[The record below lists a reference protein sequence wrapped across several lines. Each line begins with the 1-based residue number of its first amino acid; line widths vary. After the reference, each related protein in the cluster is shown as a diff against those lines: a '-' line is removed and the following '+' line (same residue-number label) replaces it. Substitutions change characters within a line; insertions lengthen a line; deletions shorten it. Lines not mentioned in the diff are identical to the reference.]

1 MRKTSIVTLGIGA
14 IAAVSLAL
22 LAPAGAG
29 AAQIPS
35 TTTTTRTPTLIEAV
49 CGKLPTLLQNVT
61 DNLPRAEAALDA
73 ARQNVEA
80 KRAAMTTAMADMAV
94 AVVDH
99 LAVLDAVWQPHR
111 LRQHPQGQAGPLRR
125 LGRRLEQGPH
135 PTVRRRAAPRLR
147 RAPADPDRRGEHR
160 HLLT

>member
-99 LAVLDAVWQPHR
+99 LAVLDARGNPTASGST
-111 LRQHPQGQAGPLRR
+111 LKGKQALYVDSVVAWSKARTQLFDG
-125 LGRRLEQGPH
+125 EQLL
-135 PTVRRRAAPRLR
+135 VF
-147 RAPADPDRRGEHR
+147 GE
-160 HLLT
+160 LQQTLIDAVNTGTC